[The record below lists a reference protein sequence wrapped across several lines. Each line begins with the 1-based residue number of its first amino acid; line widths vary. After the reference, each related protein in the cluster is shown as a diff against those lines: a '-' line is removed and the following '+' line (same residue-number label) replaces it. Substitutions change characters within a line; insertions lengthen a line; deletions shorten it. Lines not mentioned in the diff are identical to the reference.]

1 MHTLN
6 LRQAFTQ
13 IFFILILMLGASF
26 ALAATAH
33 AQAPQ
38 DRSVLPPAPAFKGS
52 IGDTYKDSPL
62 DWTPALPLTAPEG
75 APNILLVV
83 LDDVGYGHLG
93 SYGGPIDTPHLDKLA
108 AGGLRYNNFHTTALC
123 C

>member
-13 IFFILILMLGASF
+13 IFFILALGASF

-52 IGDTYKDSPL
+52 IGDT
-62 DWTPALPLTAPEG
+62 
-75 APNILLVV
+75 
-83 LDDVGYGHLG
+83 
-93 SYGGPIDTPHLDKLA
+93 
-108 AGGLRYNNFHTTALC
+108 
-123 C
+123 